1 MNIQWYPGHMAKAK
15 RQIQELMKQIDVV
28 IEVTDARVP
37 HSARNP
43 DILEIYRKPRIL
55 AVTKC
60 DLADPAR
67 TQVWLQYWELQ
78 QEDVVLLELLNGK
91 GVYVLRK
98 EIRKYLTR
106 QKREPRVLV
115 VGIPNVGKSTLINRL
130 AGRSC
135 AKVGAKPGVTKGK
148 QWISARGFKL
158 LDTPG
163 LLRPKLEDQETARR
177 LAAVAAIKEEVFDS
191 EEITYWLLRFLQK
204 EYPHLL
210 ERRYNLEDPA
220 ADIDQVFSVI
230 GVQRGCLLSGGEIN
244 RLQTARLILKD
255 FRQGLIGP
263 ITLELPQRNDLNEGS

>member
-1 MNIQWYPGHMAKAK
+1 
-15 RQIQELMKQIDVV
+15 
-28 IEVTDARVP
+28 
-37 HSARNP
+37 
-43 DILEIYRKPRIL
+43 
-55 AVTKC
+55 
-60 DLADPAR
+60 
-67 TQVWLQYWELQ
+67 
-78 QEDVVLLELLNGK
+78 
-91 GVYVLRK
+91 
-98 EIRKYLTR
+98 
-106 QKREPRVLV
+106 
-115 VGIPNVGKSTLINRL
+115 
-130 AGRSC
+130 
-135 AKVGAKPGVTKGK
+135 VTKGK